1 MFDMPQGVSDAAIIS
16 DGCNAEIQIQSQQT
30 VSRYNHE
37 LEDGLADALIEGTSA
52 EWLADENQEVQAS
65 TIMLAKCFLES
76 LPAGFQNPSI
86 APEPDG
92 DISIEWYRE
101 KRRVLTAS
109 INAIGTIEWAALFG
123 SEDPRGTVQ
132 FSGRTPDTI
141 LFHLT
146 RILS

>member
-1 MFDMPQGVSDAAIIS
+1 MLDMPQGVSDAAIIS
-16 DGCNAEIQIQSQQT
+16 DACSAEIQLQSQQT

-37 LEDGLADALIEGTSA
+37 LEDGLADALREGTSP
-52 EWLADENQEVQAS
+52 EWLADENLKVQAS
-65 TIMLAKCFLES
+65 TIMMAKSFLES
-76 LPAGFQNPSI
+76 LPTNFQNPSI

-101 KRRVLTAS
+101 KRRLLTAS
-109 INAIGTIEWAALFG
+109 INAVGTIEWAALFG
-123 SEDPRGTVQ
+123 NEDPRGTVQ